1 MKSLICCLCFERNEG
16 TMNIYDTKKDKINKI
31 KFLFLKAIG
40 EVLLLICIFAGVG
53 FGIGK
58 LFG

>member
-1 MKSLICCLCFERNEG
+1 MY
-16 TMNIYDTKKDKINKI
+16 IYDTKKERLNKI
-31 KFLFLKAIG
+31 KLLLLKAIG

>member
-1 MKSLICCLCFERNEG
+1 MSYVLKGMKG
-16 TMNIYDTKKDKINKI
+16 AMKIYDTKKDIFNKI

-40 EVLLLICIFAGVG
+40 EVLLLICIFAGVS

>member
-1 MKSLICCLCFERNEG
+1 
-16 TMNIYDTKKDKINKI
+16 MNAYDTKKDIIDNI
-31 KFLFLKAIG
+31 KKLVIKALG

-58 LFG
+58 LFS

>member
-1 MKSLICCLCFERNEG
+1 MKVA
-16 TMNIYDTKKDKINKI
+16 MNIYDTKKDVFNKI

-40 EVLLLICIFAGVG
+40 EVLLLICIFAGVS